1 MRIVNGALAQ
11 HRSSKHPLRYN
22 THYTHYTCTRHT
34 THAITHAIYPFLFLT
49 FRWFDLWWFFL
60 SAENCRSLKWM
71 FVERIKWHRSRAQW
85 EMEVRDSIECVECI
99 ECVRRVINVLSGEC
113 VVCVK
118 YVE

>member
-1 MRIVNGALAQ
+1 
-11 HRSSKHPLRYN
+11 
-22 THYTHYTCTRHT
+22 
-34 THAITHAIYPFLFLT
+34 
-49 FRWFDLWWFFL
+49 
-60 SAENCRSLKWM
+60 M